1 MTLWFGFCKFFNSGS
16 DSYGEDIAGTESD
29 ESTDYDIEDEYDDD
43 NDFIVED
50 LDMYPPSPVP
60 NSGGIVLK
68 LIESFLMNLYS
79 LRNIEFSF
87 PCNLPMPCLSN

>member
-43 NDFIVED
+43 NDFTVED
-50 LDMYPPSPVP
+50 LDMYPPSSVP

-79 LRNIEFSF
+79 L
-87 PCNLPMPCLSN
+87 